1 MNEIFRK
8 RLKGLLKAHK
18 MNYAEFS
25 KKIGVCKSSIDR
37 YISGES
43 DIPASRIVA
52 IAKLFG
58 VSVDWL
64 LGLAEDIKPA
74 KKPKEPPKAET
85 MPVKPRTKKIIILTP
100 EMDEE
105 QLELLVMA
113 YTGLSREAVHGLHN
127 SRAIQVKWSTT
138 R

>member
-8 RLKGLLKAHK
+8 RLKGLLKARK

-25 KKIGVCKSSIDR
+25 KRIGVCKSSIDR
-37 YISGES
+37 YMSGES

-52 IAKLFG
+52 IAKLFD

-64 LGLAEDIKPA
+64 LGLSEDIEPT
-74 KKPKEPPKAET
+74 KKPKEPPKTEIK
-85 MPVKPRTKKIIILTP
+85 PVESRPKKIIISTP
-100 EMDEE
+100 NMSGK
-105 QLELLVMA
+105 QLELLVRA
-113 YTGLSREAVHGLHN
+113 YTGLSKAAVRGLHN
-127 SRAIQVKWSTT
+127 SRAIQIKWSTS